1 MDPTGHSW
9 FKKFWGQ
16 IVSAVVGVAVT
27 VATGGNFA
35 LGFQAYNLTSAA
47 IGAGQ
52 ALANGASPGRVIGA
66 LAAGAAISAAGAG
79 IGIGNISN
87 LGFRIAAFAEIG
99 ALSGAA
105 SAGIMGTSVG
115 QGAAGGAAFGAA
127 TGFITSQQVGNWQA
141 GRGFVSNEQYAALQ
155 QAKLGQGSNA
165 GTVGLYSTKGHSFL
179 GLTDREGNNPIF
191 RGKYPQ
197 GAGSGNRST
206 VNAKWMLGKT
216 GIGQLINEETM
227 PGFSAAQLVAKW
239 PVNDGQYSAIYSH
252 MQGDPGTFAL
262 TTNCSAWALQGLR
275 EGGIRAPSNL
285 TTFGLTDPAKVIQ
298 WDGNNG
304 SSGFSVGSKMR

>member
-1 MDPTGHSW
+1 VDPTGHSW

-16 IVSAVVGVAVT
+16 VVSAVVGVAVT
-27 VATGGNFA
+27 IATGGNFA
-35 LGFQAYNLTSAA
+35 LGFQAYSATNT
-47 IGAGQ
+47 ILGAAQ
-52 ALANGASPGRVIGA
+52 AVASGASVGRVVGA
-66 LAAGAAISAAGAG
+66 FAAGAAIGAAGAA
-79 IGIGNISN
+79 IGIGNIGN
-87 LGFRIAAFAEIG
+87 LGFRMAAFAEIG

-115 QGAAGGAAFGAA
+115 HGAAGGAAFGAT
-127 TGFITSQQVGNWQA
+127 TGFITSQQVANWQA
-141 GRGFVSNEQYAALQ
+141 NGNFVSNDRYAAMQ
-155 QAKLGQGSNA
+155 QAKLGQGPNA

-197 GAGSGNRST
+197 GSGSGNQST
-206 VNAKWMLGKT
+206 VNARWMLGKT

-227 PGFSAAQLVAKW
+227 PGFSAANLVAKW
-239 PVNDGQYSAIYSH
+239 PVNDGQYTAIYSH

-285 TTFGLTDPAKVIQ
+285 TSFGITDPAKVIQ
-298 WDGNNG
+298 WDGNN
-304 SSGFSVGSKMR
+304 